1 LIGKEIDM
9 SSVATYISARILV
22 NEGRPQ
28 GSAYLREWVDLRVNQ
43 VLALILFA
51 LLSPLLLV
59 IMGFIWRSDGAPL
72 LFAHYRV
79 GRDGRLFRCL
89 KFRSMR
95 RDASQV
101 LAHLLET
108 DPEAAREWRR
118 DHKLTRDPRVT
129 MIGDFLRRTS
139 LDELPQLLNVIK
151 GEMNLVGPRPVTVA
165 ELEKYGASR
174 WHYVSVR
181 PGMTGL
187 WQVSGR
193 NNTSYEERVALD
205 RRYVESRSIARD
217 AMILL
222 RTVKV
227 VLFRE
232 GAR

>member
-1 LIGKEIDM
+1 M
-9 SSVATYISARILV
+9 SSVATYISARTLV

-118 DHKLTRDPRVT
+118 DHKLTRDRPDPGLACGRLAPGRPKGLQPRWSADT
-129 MIGDFLRRTS
+129 WSAG
-139 LDELPQLLNVIK
+139 
-151 GEMNLVGPRPVTVA
+151 GP
-165 ELEKYGASR
+165 
-174 WHYVSVR
+174 
-181 PGMTGL
+181 
-187 WQVSGR
+187 
-193 NNTSYEERVALD
+193 
-205 RRYVESRSIARD
+205 
-217 AMILL
+217 
-222 RTVKV
+222 
-227 VLFRE
+227 
-232 GAR
+232 